1 MLLRLFRMIIYGL
14 AFFFIYRLIV
24 RTMQYLRRDSGSE
37 ASQKPQSPQQ
47 PSSREEPVPPRDIRE
62 AQFRDLPDNSQK
74 PS

>member
-14 AFFFIYRLIV
+14 AIFFIYRLIV
-24 RTMQYLRRDSGSE
+24 RTMQYLRRDSGLE
-37 ASQKPQSPQQ
+37 ASQKPQPPIQD
-47 PSSREEPVPPRDIRE
+47 PPKEEPLPPRDIRD

>member
-1 MLLRLFRMIIYGL
+1 MLLRLFRFIIYGL

-24 RTMQYLRRDSGSE
+24 RTMQYLRGDSGSD
-37 ASQKPQSPQQ
+37 ASQEPQSPLQN
-47 PSSREEPVPPRDIRE
+47 PPKEEPLPPRDIRD

>member
-1 MLLRLFRMIIYGL
+1 MLLRLFRFIIYGL

-24 RTMQYLRRDSGSE
+24 RTMRYLRRDANSD
-37 ASQKPQSPQQ
+37 ASKAPQSSQ
-47 PSSREEPVPPRDIRE
+47 PPPSNKEPVPPRDIRE